1 MPEPTKQEMIQRL
14 EGVIRKYH
22 VTTSEST
29 FSHLIL
35 YLIKENNEMRSEI
48 SGIEFKFNQLTTLKE
63 QREVK
68 EKAVINNAEEAR
80 QTIKM

>member
-14 EGVIRKYH
+14 EGFIRKYH
-22 VTTSEST
+22 VTTGEST

-35 YLIKENNEMRSEI
+35 YLIKENNEMRSKI
-48 SGIEFKFNQLTTLKE
+48 SGIEFKLNQLTTLKE

-68 EKAVINNAEEAR
+68 EKAKNVKKPMVKN
-80 QTIKM
+80 KP